1 MVVPFREG
9 DIIRHFKRDMVSDE
23 AKEQNM
29 YLYKVLAV
37 GMHTETKERMLVYQ
51 ALYYPFGVF
60 IRPLDMAMEEIFPD
74 QYPYI
79 PNLQKHRLEVC
90 DESENVNYPN
100 VIFDKE
106 EK

>member
-23 AKEQNM
+23 AKAQNM

-60 IRPLDMAMEEIFPD
+60 IRPLDMAMEEISPD

-79 PNLQKHRLEVC
+79 PLFLILFVLILGFLHIYHN
-90 DESENVNYPN
+90 
-100 VIFDKE
+100 FF
-106 EK
+106 

>member
-1 MVVPFREG
+1 MIVPFREG

-23 AKEQNM
+23 AKAQNM

-60 IRPLDMAMEEIFPD
+60 IRPLDMAMEEISPD

-79 PNLQKHRLEVC
+79 PHLQKHTPAGR
-90 DESENVNYPN
+90 DESECS
-100 VIFDKE
+100 
-106 EK
+106 